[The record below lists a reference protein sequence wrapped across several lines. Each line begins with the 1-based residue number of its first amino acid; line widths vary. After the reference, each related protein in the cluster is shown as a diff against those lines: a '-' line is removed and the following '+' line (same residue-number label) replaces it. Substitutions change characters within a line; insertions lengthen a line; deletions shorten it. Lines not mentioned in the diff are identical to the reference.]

1 MTNEGHGLG
10 EAEEGA
16 MMVRAE
22 NWMRFECRGSMAV
35 GERVSDSPKRVRVSG
50 VPRYTTSA
58 NVQKCG
64 NGYIGYVRVFSVY
77 IANIRSINV
86 V

>member
-1 MTNEGHGLG
+1 MG
-10 EAEEGA
+10 
-16 MMVRAE
+16 RARDG
-22 NWMRFECRGSMAV
+22 M
-35 GERVSDSPKRVRVSG
+35 
-50 VPRYTTSA
+50 TSA